1 MRKSITYK
9 FLIYIC
15 IYICEFRFVTELI
28 QVLSIL
34 IFTNFKLI
42 IFKNQTSVYLNICFQ
57 SKFLHG
63 RNIDSTI
70 NFNNN
75 LDIEFIVDLTLSLI
89 LTLFLQ
95 LSITS
100 INRLSPIS
108 HERCYS
114 WNLLHPQ
121 TSKILLNHSLIA
133 KTANGLKLN
142 NSLLESI
149 WPCI

>member
-75 LDIEFIVDLTLSLI
+75 LDIEFIIDLTVVNFDFVS
-89 LTLFLQ
+89 
-95 LSITS
+95 SIIDHKYKPIITDFPRKMLLLKPATS
-100 INRLSPIS
+100 TNF
-108 HERCYS
+108 
-114 WNLLHPQ
+114 
-121 TSKILLNHSLIA
+121 
-133 KTANGLKLN
+133 
-142 NSLLESI
+142 
-149 WPCI
+149 